1 MKLKSV
7 FFGTPEFAIPTL
19 NALAELTDLRLVV
32 TQEDKRKGRGKKLLP
47 TPVKERAQA
56 LNIPVYQPENIN
68 TPEALQRLRDEDP
81 DLFIVVAYG
90 QILKKE
96 FLEIP
101 KRYIMNVH
109 SSLLPRHR
117 GAAPMQWAILAGDE
131 KTGVSFMQIEEG
143 LDSGPVYDTRS
154 IEIGDK
160 NFGEVHDLLADMGA
174 DLLKQFIQDMESGEI
189 TLNEQDD
196 SLATYAPKIDDD
208 LLAIDARGLTAEVAL
223 RKVRAFS
230 PEPGAHFMMQ
240 GERLK
245 IYEAERSD
253 EDLAPG
259 EFKST
264 KKKLFIGMK
273 EGSLSIKE
281 LQRPGKKRMPVGSY
295 LAGAHLPERGEV

>member
-1 MKLKSV
+1 MLKSI

-47 TPVKERAQA
+47 TPVKERAEE
-56 LNIPVYQPENIN
+56 LNIPVFQPGSIN
-68 TPEALQRLRDEDP
+68 TPEALQRLRDEEA

-96 FLEIP
+96 LLEIP
-101 KRYIMNVH
+101 KGYIMNVH

-117 GAAPMQWAILAGDE
+117 GAAPMQWAILSGDK

-143 LDSGPVYDTRS
+143 LDSGPVYDTRAIS
-154 IEIGDK
+154 IGDK
-160 NFGEVHDLLADMGA
+160 NFGDIHDELAELGA
-174 DLLKQFIQDMESGEI
+174 DLLKEFIKDMEDGKIVLKPQE
-189 TLNEQDD
+189 D
-196 SLATYAPKIDDD
+196 SLATYASKIDED
-208 LLAIDARGLTAEVAL
+208 LLTIDPRTLSATEAL

-230 PEPGAHFMMQ
+230 PEPGAHLTMQ

-245 IYEAERSD
+245 IYDAAISD
-253 EDLAPG
+253 ENLAPG
-259 EFKST
+259 EFMTT
-264 KKKLFIGMK
+264 KKKLFIGTR
-273 EGSLSIKE
+273 EGSLSIRE
-281 LQRPGKKRMPVGSY
+281 LQRPGKKRMAVGSY

>member
-1 MKLKSV
+1 MKLKSI

-96 FLEIP
+96 LLEIP

-143 LDSGPVYDTRS
+143 LDSGPIYDTRS

-160 NFGEVHDLLADMGA
+160 NFGEVHDLLA
-174 DLLKQFIQDMESGEI
+174 L
-189 TLNEQDD
+189 
-196 SLATYAPKIDDD
+196 SLIH
-208 LLAIDARGLTAEVAL
+208 I
-223 RKVRAFS
+223 
-230 PEPGAHFMMQ
+230 
-240 GERLK
+240 
-245 IYEAERSD
+245 
-253 EDLAPG
+253 
-259 EFKST
+259 
-264 KKKLFIGMK
+264 
-273 EGSLSIKE
+273 
-281 LQRPGKKRMPVGSY
+281 
-295 LAGAHLPERGEV
+295 

>member
-1 MKLKSV
+1 MLKSI

-47 TPVKERAQA
+47 TPVKERAEE
-56 LNIPVYQPENIN
+56 LNIPVFQPGSIN
-68 TPEALQRLRDEDP
+68 TLEALQRLRDEEA

-96 FLEIP
+96 LLEIP
-101 KRYIMNVH
+101 KGYIMNVH

-117 GAAPMQWAILAGDE
+117 GAAPMQWAILSGDE

-143 LDSGPVYDTRS
+143 LDSGPVYDTRA
-154 IEIGDK
+154 IFIGDK
-160 NFGEVHDLLADMGA
+160 NFGDIHDIKDVEGGKIVLQA
-174 DLLKQFIQDMESGEI
+174 
-189 TLNEQDD
+189 QDD
-196 SLATYAPKIDDD
+196 SLATYASKIDED
-208 LLAIDARGLTAEVAL
+208 LMTIDPLTLSATEAL

-230 PEPGAHFMMQ
+230 PEPGAHLTMQ

-245 IYEAERSD
+245 IYDAAISD
-253 EDLAPG
+253 ENLAPG
-259 EFKST
+259 EFMAT
-264 KKKLFIGMK
+264 KKKLFIGTR
-273 EGSLSIKE
+273 EGSLSIRE
-281 LQRPGKKRMPVGSY
+281 LQRPGKKRMAAGSY

>member
-1 MKLKSV
+1 MLKSI

-47 TPVKERAQA
+47 TPVKERAEE
-56 LNIPVYQPENIN
+56 LNIPVFQPGSIN
-68 TPEALQRLRDEDP
+68 TPEALQRLRDEEA

-96 FLEIP
+96 LLEIP
-101 KRYIMNVH
+101 KGYIMNVH

-117 GAAPMQWAILAGDE
+117 GAAPMQWAILSGDE

-143 LDSGPVYDTRS
+143 LDSGPVYDTRA
-154 IEIGDK
+154 ITIGDK
-160 NFGEVHDLLADMGA
+160 NFGDIHDELAELGA
-174 DLLKQFIQDMESGEI
+174 DLLKEFIKDMEGDKI
-189 TLNEQDD
+189 VLQPQDD
-196 SLATYAPKIDDD
+196 SLATYASKIDED
-208 LLAIDARGLTAEVAL
+208 LLTIDPRTLSAIEAL

-230 PEPGAHFMMQ
+230 PEPGAHLTMQ

-245 IYEAERSD
+245 IYDAAISD
-253 EDLAPG
+253 ENLAPG
-259 EFKST
+259 EFMAT
-264 KKKLFIGMK
+264 KKKLFIGTR
-273 EGSLSIKE
+273 EGSLSILE
-281 LQRPGKKRMPVGSY
+281 LQRPGKKRMAVGSY